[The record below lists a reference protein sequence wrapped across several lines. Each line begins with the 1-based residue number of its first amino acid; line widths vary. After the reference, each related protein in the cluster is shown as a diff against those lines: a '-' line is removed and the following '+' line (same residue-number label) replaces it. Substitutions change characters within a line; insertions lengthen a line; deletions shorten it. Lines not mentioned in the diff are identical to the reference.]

1 MNELTVGWSSRQ
13 VLDKSFEVVKLLRS
27 NLVESPTY
35 FEIEWFIMDY
45 SGEVKK
51 DWNIQYLCCKYLS
64 LNFIDWFEISIS

>member
-51 DWNIQYLCCKYLS
+51 D
-64 LNFIDWFEISIS
+64 